1 MYTLLLPLLL
11 LAVPAVAKTAGPEL
25 CQEIRTVLAEQVEM
39 GLIKEHEVDA
49 ILGRCAE
56 REE

>member
-11 LAVPAVAKTAGPEL
+11 LAVPAVAKTATPEL
-25 CQEIRTVLAEQVEM
+25 CEEIRTVLAEQVEL
-39 GLIKEHEVDA
+39 GYINEHEVDA
-49 ILGRCAE
+49 ILGRCAV